1 MRRACPVQH
10 LVLHGIGKGLLDI
23 SAARMKMTNLEI
35 EEQPNRG
42 CPYNSSF
49 EEISERVNGTGKRK
63 QKGLP
68 GLREDLCDV
77 S

>member
-1 MRRACPVQH
+1 
-10 LVLHGIGKGLLDI
+10 LHGIGKGLLDI
-23 SAARMKMTNLEI
+23 SAPRMEMTNLEI
-35 EEQPNRG
+35 QEHSNRG

-49 EEISERVNGTGKRK
+49 EEISGMENRTGKRK

-77 S
+77 SLE